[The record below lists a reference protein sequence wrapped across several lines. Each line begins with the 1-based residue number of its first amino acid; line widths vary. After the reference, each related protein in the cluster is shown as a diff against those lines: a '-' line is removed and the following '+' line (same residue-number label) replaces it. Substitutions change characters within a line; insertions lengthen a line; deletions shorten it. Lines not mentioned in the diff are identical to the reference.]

1 MTRKRDAVSQR
12 LIRKGALVEETYMLF
27 SSWHVGDTL
36 EANFDRIF
44 KGRFKTVAWEK
55 EVKTTL
61 RRRFRDIDAAMP
73 LILAS
78 KNGLALDEWCNW
90 LLLWIGI
97 REQLYRDF
105 ALNWLFHE
113 YESGRYQ
120 VRSEDV
126 QSFVRSTWPRLSSK
140 TIPLSDYGVV
150 RGARDLV
157 RMATDLGVLT
167 GAGPQKTF
175 SPLHLSDRS
184 FLYYAHAIAEV
195 ELSTS
200 SIPQSEFWQLALIRP
215 TEVVEAL
222 LRLHQFR
229 KLDYQVA
236 GSLVQLTLPF
246 ESSRKYAERMVA

>member
-1 MTRKRDAVSQR
+1 MTRKTDAASQR
-12 LIRKGALVEETYMLF
+12 LIRKGALAPETYTLF
-27 SSWHVGDTL
+27 SSWHFSDTL
-36 EANFDRIF
+36 DANFDRTF
-44 KGRFKTVAWEK
+44 SGRFKTVAWEK

-61 RRRFRDIDAAMP
+61 RRRFRDIDAAIP

-78 KNGLALDEWCNW
+78 KNGPVLDEWRHW

-105 ALNWLFHE
+105 ALNWLFPE
-113 YESGRYQ
+113 YERGRYQ
-120 VRSEDV
+120 VRPEDV
-126 QSFVRSTWPRLSSK
+126 QSFVRSTWPRLSRK

-157 RMATDLGVLT
+157 RMATDFGVLT

-184 FLYYAHAIAEV
+184 FLYYAHAIAEA
-195 ELSTS
+195 ERSTS
-200 SIPQSEFWQLALIRP
+200 SIPQSKFWQLALIRP
-215 TEVVEAL
+215 TEVVEGL

-229 KLDYQVA
+229 KLDYQAA

-246 ESSRKYAERMVA
+246 ESSREYAERMVA

>member
-1 MTRKRDAVSQR
+1 MTRKVDAVSQR
-12 LIRKGALVEETYMLF
+12 LIRKGALAEESYTLF
-27 SSWHVGDTL
+27 REWGFGDTL
-36 EANFDRIF
+36 DANFDRTF
-44 KGRFKTVAWEK
+44 NGHFKTVAWGK

-73 LILAS
+73 LILAA
-78 KNGLALDEWCNW
+78 KNGLALEEWRHW

-105 ALNWLFHE
+105 ALNWLFPE
-113 YESGRYQ
+113 FDSGRYQ

-126 QSFVRSTWPRLSSK
+126 QPFVKSTWPRLSRK
-140 TIPLSDYGVV
+140 TIPLSDYGIV

-157 RMATDLGVLT
+157 RMAADFGVL
-167 GAGPQKTF
+167 AGVGPEKTF
-175 SPLHLSDRS
+175 SPLHPSDRS
-184 FLYYAHAIAEV
+184 FLYYAHAIAEA
-195 ELSTS
+195 EKSTS
-200 SIPQSEFWQLALIRP
+200 SIPQSKFWQLALIRP
-215 TEVVEAL
+215 TEVVDAL

-246 ESSRKYAERMVA
+246 ESSREYAERMVA

>member
-1 MTRKRDAVSQR
+1 MTRKVDDVSQR
-12 LIRKGALVEETYMLF
+12 LIRKGALVAETYLLF
-27 SSWHVGDTL
+27 SGWQVGDTL
-36 EANFDRIF
+36 EANFDRAF
-44 KGRFKTVAWEK
+44 NGRFKTIAWEN
-55 EVKTTL
+55 EVRRTL

-78 KNGLALDEWCNW
+78 KNGVVLEEWCNW

-105 ALNWLFHE
+105 ALNWLFPE
-113 YESGRYQ
+113 FESGRYQ

-126 QSFVRSTWPRLSSK
+126 QSFVRSTWPRLSRK

-157 RMATDLGVLT
+157 RMATDFSVLT

-184 FLYYAHAIAEV
+184 FLYYAHAIAEA
-195 ELSTS
+195 ERSTS
-200 SIPQSEFWQLALIRP
+200 GIPQSKFWQLALIRP
-215 TEVVEAL
+215 TEVGDAL

-246 ESSRKYAERMVA
+246 ESSREYAERMVA

>member
-1 MTRKRDAVSQR
+1 MTRKVDAVSQR
-12 LIRKGALVEETYMLF
+12 LIRKGALAEETYMLF
-27 SSWHVGDTL
+27 SSWHAGDTI
-36 EANFDRIF
+36 EANFERNF
-44 KGRFKTVAWEK
+44 NGRFKTVAWEK

-73 LILAS
+73 LILAA
-78 KNGLALDEWCNW
+78 KNGLALGEWRHW

-97 REQLYRDF
+97 REQLYREF
-105 ALNWLFHE
+105 ALNWLFPE
-113 YESGRYQ
+113 FESGRYQ
-120 VRSEDV
+120 VQSEDV
-126 QSFVRSTWPRLSSK
+126 QSFVRSTWPRLSRK

-157 RMATDLGVLT
+157 RMATDFGVLN

-184 FLYYAHAIAEV
+184 FLYYAHAIAEA
-195 ELSTS
+195 EKSTS
-200 SIPQSEFWQLALIRP
+200 SIPQSKFWQLALIRP

-246 ESSRKYAERMVA
+246 ESSREYAERIVA